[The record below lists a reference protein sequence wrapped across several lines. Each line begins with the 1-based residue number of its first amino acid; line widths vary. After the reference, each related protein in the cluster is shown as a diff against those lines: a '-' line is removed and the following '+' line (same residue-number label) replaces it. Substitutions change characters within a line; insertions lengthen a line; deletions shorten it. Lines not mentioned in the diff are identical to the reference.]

1 MILSK
6 YLLLEFL
13 VSKKSLICSQLQIK
27 NSFPLPRTFCICSTR
42 EIDLFDCF
50 YNLHNKI
57 ISFQVLFYFN
67 SFLKLKVI
75 NFLSFSV
82 IHYFFI
88 SYFLNFFA
96 RFKFFKYYQF
106 KALQL

>member
-1 MILSK
+1 MMISK

-13 VSKKSLICSQLQIK
+13 VSKKIFFCSQLQIK
-27 NSFPLPRTFCICSTR
+27 NLLTLPLTCCICSTR

-50 YNLHNKI
+50 YDLHNKI
-57 ISFQVLFYFN
+57 ISFQVFFYFN

-75 NFLSFSV
+75 NFSSFS
-82 IHYFFI
+82 IAHYFFI
-88 SYFLNFFA
+88 SYFLKFFA